1 MATPESK
8 STNAPLPRVMACKP
22 LPDYTLWLRFSDG
35 IEGTVDL
42 GNLLDI
48 GAFRLWRDVRRF
60 LEARAEPQSC
70 AIVWPAGVR
79 LDTDVLRWDILARSG
94 CIDASEAARVVRGVL
109 KRDAAFQR
117 FMRRVRAPLKRQRRR
132 K

>member
-1 MATPESK
+1 VTG
-8 STNAPLPRVMACKP
+8 CKAS
-22 LPDYTLWLRFSDG
+22 PDYTLWLRFSDG

-42 GNLLDI
+42 GNLLDV
-48 GAFRLWRDVRRF
+48 GAFRLWREVRRF
-60 LEARAEPQSC
+60 LEARVDRQSC

-79 LDTDVLRWDILARSG
+79 LDAEVLRWDILARAG
-94 CIDASEAARVVRGVL
+94 CIDASEAERVVRGIL
-109 KRDAAFQR
+109 KRDVGFQR